1 MTRTERTV
9 NRVVLIAGL
18 AMILYYLALGVFVRF
33 GQSLQFLWLLGGG
46 ACILRW
52 LYWRHVD
59 RTGRRPPK
67 KPLKILRVLFV
78 LALALFL
85 TAEAV
90 ILGGGLMAPAQGLDA
105 IIVLGARVNGREP
118 SGALRNRIDV
128 AAEYLQ
134 ANPDTIAVVSGG
146 QGAGEDISE
155 AQCMLEN
162 LVAKGID
169 PARIIVEDRSTDTM
183 ENLRFSRELLP
194 EGTQTIGLVT
204 NNFHMFR
211 SLATARGLGIED
223 IHGVP
228 VATSLFSMPHYLM
241 REVAGVAYD
250 MLRGDL
256 AF

>member
-1 MTRTERTV
+1 MTRTERIV
-9 NRVVLIAGL
+9 NRIVLIAGL
-18 AMILYYLALGVFVRF
+18 AMIGYYLALGVFVRF
-33 GQSLQFLWLLGGG
+33 GQSLQWLWLLGGG

-52 LYWRHVD
+52 LVWRRID
-59 RTGRRPPK
+59 RTGKRPPE
-67 KPLKILRVLFV
+67 KPLKILRM
-78 LALALFL
+78 LAALGIALFL
-85 TAEAV
+85 IAEAV
-90 ILGGGLMAPAQGLDA
+90 ILGGGLMPAKQGLDA
-105 IIVLGARVNGREP
+105 IIVLGARVNGREL
-118 SGALRNRIDV
+118 SGALRNRIQV

-134 ANPDTIAVVSGG
+134 ANPDTIAVDSGG
-146 QGAGEDISE
+146 QGSGEDISE

-169 PARIIVEDRSTDTM
+169 PARIIVEDRATDTL

-194 EGTQTIGLVT
+194 EGVESIGLVT

-211 SLATARGLGIED
+211 SLATARGLGFENV
-223 IHGVP
+223 HGVP

-250 MLRGDL
+250 MLCGDL